1 MLIPRVAEV
10 KFSFQTLLK
19 KKIEREKEQKEKKK
33 KRFISPHIRS
43 RRTGASSYFGS
54 GLWGPATASKESM
67 NSNKI
72 L

>member
-19 KKIEREKEQKEKKK
+19 KIEREKEQREKKK

-43 RRTGASSYFGS
+43 RRTGASSYFWS